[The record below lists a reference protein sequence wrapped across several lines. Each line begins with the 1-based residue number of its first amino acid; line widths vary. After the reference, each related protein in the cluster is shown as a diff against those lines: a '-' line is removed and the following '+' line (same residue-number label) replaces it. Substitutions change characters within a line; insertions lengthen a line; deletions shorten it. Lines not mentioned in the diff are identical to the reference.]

1 MNSEFKEMVK
11 RLAEVYGPTG
21 RERKAGELIASL
33 IRPYVDELRFDTLG
47 NLICKKS
54 GTSGKRVMLSA
65 HMDQIGLIVV
75 DIDEKGFLRFGPVGG
90 IDPEATL
97 YRDVV
102 FENGVR
108 GVIYCEEKDKKGVP
122 GLSKMFIDI
131 GASTR
136 EEAEAHVQ
144 PGDICTYAPHFTDM
158 GSRVSCCALDDR
170 LCCAIVIEAMKEL
183 RSPHDVYAVFTVQ
196 EEVGLRGANLIA
208 DHVHPDLVLNF
219 EGTTAN
225 DMPEAK
231 GHQSVTRV
239 GRGPA
244 ITFMDGGTVVAPKVF
259 DALRET
265 AKAHGIPFQLRCGVN
280 GRTDIGRIH
289 TDLGG
294 CLAGGISLPCRYIH
308 SAQSVASWEDLHNM
322 ILLADAFLKDKKY
335 NEVLGL

>member
-21 RERKAGELIASL
+21 RERNAGELIASL

-170 LCCAIVIEAMKEL
+170 LCCAIVIEAMKNMN
-183 RSPHDVYAVFTVQ
+183 SPHDIYAVFTVQ
-196 EEVGLRGANLIA
+196 EEVGLRGARAAAYAIEPDFGINLDVTASA
-208 DHVHPDLVLNF
+208 DTPECDK
-219 EGTTAN
+219 
-225 DMPEAK
+225 MPMRMGA
-231 GHQSVTRV
+231 
-239 GRGPA
+239 GPA
-244 ITFMDGGTVVAPKVF
+244 VKYSDYSMVATKPVIDFMHAVAEKHGVRCQNEVLLYGGT
-259 DALRET
+259 DAGAVQSSR
-265 AKAHGIPFQLRCGVN
+265 G
-280 GRTDIGRIH
+280 GRAACCVSIAT
-289 TDLGG
+289 
-294 CLAGGISLPCRYIH
+294 RYIH
-308 SAQSVASWEDLHNM
+308 SAIETAD
-322 ILLADAFLKDKKY
+322 LADCEEAVRFVRAMAEETELP
-335 NEVLGL
+335 E